1 MRAAIAELDDEQ
13 FARRQQALA
22 QLARWSRDTGK
33 APLLA
38 RQCAEVLARP
48 QTTFQ
53 VRSELEALARQ
64 LPEMPQATPPW
75 KFEPADIP
83 VVVDQL
89 GADSWSAHD
98 LAGRQLRAMMTQEKL
113 LPPLFVE
120 LKRRATAA
128 NLTTEGRR
136 TLEPLLH
143 EAREAW
149 LQSDPAKVPLPIPS
163 ARQMGQ
169 WIEDLTV
176 LDDAEA
182 AGRFRREM
190 AERELLDLIARDD
203 TRDEALKLLKAKIDT
218 SPDAATSTTLRT
230 IADFAR
236 PAMAAEVWKDR
247 ENIFVQYLIIGEP
260 QFNEGTTNPT
270 HFDRI
275 DENLAH
281 CVTGNSLTEGD
292 YPVRIA
298 IGYPDHPGKD
308 RMFYLTNLPTARRR
322 LLYEYQVKRDEA
334 VRLREISERT
344 VDHFLANKLVLDQT
358 QVLVLA
364 QLDPRIASK
373 FAGKYLDTMPNA
385 RLLATA
391 AELNEQSTVHAGIC
405 YVMTRMGTREA
416 LPAVE
421 RVARSGRLGKP
432 RFESPIQMAWIAALS
447 IAQRDPWP
455 EVDQWLAALLDDTTP
470 LVTSIDPPPQLGPT
484 AAAVLLDHRGASMR
498 PFGLDA
504 AEVIIGQCRFISY
517 RYESD
522 KDREDIQRWW
532 KKESSEAAANPTP

>member
-1 MRAAIAELDDEQ
+1 
-13 FARRQQALA
+13 
-22 QLARWSRDTGK
+22 
-33 APLLA
+33 
-38 RQCAEVLARP
+38 
-48 QTTFQ
+48 
-53 VRSELEALARQ
+53 
-64 LPEMPQATPPW
+64 
-75 KFEPADIP
+75 
-83 VVVDQL
+83 
-89 GADSWSAHD
+89 
-98 LAGRQLRAMMTQEKL
+98 MTQEKL

-182 AGRFRREM
+182 SGRFRREM

-281 CVTGNSLTEGD
+281 CVSGNSLTEGD

-364 QLDPRIASK
+364 QLDPRISSK

-391 AELNEQSTVHAGIC
+391 VELNEQATVHAGIC

-447 IAQRDPWP
+447 ICAARSLARGRSVAGGAIGRHDTAGDQHRSAAATGTDGRGRALGSSGR
-455 EVDQWLAALLDDTTP
+455 VDAAVRAGRGRGDHRPVPVHQLPLRVRQGPRGHPAVVEEGIERSGGQPNPVALAA
-470 LVTSIDPPPQLGPT
+470 VT
-484 AAAVLLDHRGASMR
+484 AAAAAGRVRPASPGPAR
-498 PFGLDA
+498 CA
-504 AEVIIGQCRFISY
+504 R
-517 RYESD
+517 
-522 KDREDIQRWW
+522 
-532 KKESSEAAANPTP
+532 